1 MSTMLGR
8 LAILPALLLLWQGI
22 AWAAGG
28 HSYILPGPLL
38 VAESWLA
45 HREIL
50 LRQGG
55 TTALEIVAGLLLGS
69 LFGALSA
76 LGMAASP
83 RLRRLMLPVLV
94 ASQAVPVFALAPV
107 LVLWLGYGLASKIAM
122 AVVVIFFPVS
132 AAFLDGLRR
141 TDPGWIELARTMDAR
156 PIAVLF
162 RLRLPAALPALASG
176 LRVATAVAPIGAVIG
191 EWVGSS
197 AGLGYTMLQA
207 NARMQIPLMFAAL
220 LTLAVFAVALYL
232 AVDAMLRRLVPW
244 KVDSRP
250 SDT

>member
-1 MSTMLGR
+1 MNNFLAR
-8 LAILPALLLLWQGI
+8 LAILPVLVLLWQCVT
-22 AWAAGG
+22 WAAGG
-28 HSYILPGPLL
+28 HSYIFPGPIL
-38 VAESWLA
+38 VAESWVA
-45 HREIL
+45 HWQNL
-50 LRQGG
+50 LSQAG
-55 TTALEIVAGLLLGS
+55 TTALEIVIGLLLGAA
-69 LFGALSA
+69 FGAASA
-76 LGMAASP
+76 LGMASSP
-83 RLRRLMLPVLV
+83 KLRRLMLPVLV

-107 LVLWLGYGLASKIAM
+107 LVLWLGYGLSSKIAM

-141 TDPGWIELARTMDAR
+141 TDPGWIELAHTMDAR
-156 PIAVLF
+156 PIAVLL

-220 LTLAVFAVALYL
+220 LTLAVFSVALYL
-232 AVDAMLRRLVPW
+232 AVDALLRRLVPW
-244 KVDSRP
+244 KTESLP
-250 SDT
+250 SDA